1 MSNSVYRPY
10 LSHSGILGMKWGR
23 RRFQNEDGSLTPE
36 GRIRYGR
43 YSELDPKERGEA
55 TLRMKGQGDV
65 LSGARQVADSA
76 SQIAGRHTTRSVKDS
91 PARSMTDEELR
102 SAVNRLN
109 MERQYNQL
117 TGRDVNRGAEAVRS
131 VLADTAM
138 VVGIVGGIVTIRNGL
153 RKTT

>member
-1 MSNSVYRPY
+1 MSNSVCRPY

-23 RRFQNEDGSLTPE
+23 RRYQNEDGSLTPE

-43 YSELDPKERGEA
+43 YSELTPIERKEAERISKAHESIMGSAKQIEDYGSQLASNHVRRDP
-55 TLRMKGQGDV
+55 
-65 LSGARQVADSA
+65 
-76 SQIAGRHTTRSVKDS
+76 KDS
-91 PARSMTDEELR
+91 PAKTMTDEELR

-131 VLADTAM
+131 VLADTAL
-138 VVGIVGGIVTIRNGL
+138 VVGIIGGIVTIQNGI
-153 RKTT
+153 RRGT